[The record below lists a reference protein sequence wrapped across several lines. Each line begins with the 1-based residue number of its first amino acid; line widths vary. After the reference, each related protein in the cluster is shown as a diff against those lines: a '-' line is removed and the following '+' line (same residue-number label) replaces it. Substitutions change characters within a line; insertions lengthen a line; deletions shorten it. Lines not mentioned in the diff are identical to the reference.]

1 MILMD
6 IVVVALSNIPLGVFL
21 SYVAPKFST
30 GRFTPIESLLI
41 TVTQLVRTTQ
51 AFGSF
56 YFYMI
61 VSSTFRNNVRN
72 MLRNVFCFW
81 KPKRTHPIAPS
92 VQTAG
97 GVPSTTGR
105 MRLSRKPNMI
115 A

>member
-1 MILMD
+1 MILLD
-6 IVVVALSNIPLGVFL
+6 IMVVALSNLPLGIFL

-41 TVTQLVRTTQ
+41 TVTQLLRSTQ

-61 VSSTFRNNVRN
+61 VSLTFRNNVKN
-72 MLRNVFCFW
+72 MLRNIFCFW
-81 KPKRTHPIAPS
+81 KPKRRHQIAPS

-97 GVPSTTGR
+97 ALPSNTAGIASSR
-105 MRLSRKPNMI
+105 MPNI
-115 A
+115 TL